1 MLPLTAPLTDRQQRE
16 QDYHRDFAAKH
27 DARADQL
34 VETDVIA
41 DTARRPWNAL
51 WSMYDRILAAGLG
64 DRRVL
69 VPGCGFGE
77 DALRLAR
84 LGAQVSAFDI
94 SPEIIGIAER
104 RARNFSPS
112 AVAFGVMTAERMDYP
127 DDSFDAVVFV
137 DILHHVDIAATMA
150 EIRRV
155 LKPGGLVI
163 GDELYTHS
171 ALQRVRDS
179 TLVAGGLYPL
189 MRKWIYRTDTPY
201 ITADEHKID
210 QHEFRIVQ
218 DSMARCE
225 ADYFGVL
232 EGRLF
237 PYHIGWASRLD
248 RAAMRVAGPI
258 APLLGSRVVFQG
270 ENRKVVAAPR

>member
-1 MLPLTAPLTDRQQRE
+1 MPGMTEPLTGRQRRE
-16 QDYHRDFAAKH
+16 QEYHRDFAATH
-27 DARADQL
+27 AARAEQP
-34 VETDVIA
+34 VETDVIT
-41 DTARRPWNAL
+41 DTIRRPWNAF
-51 WSMYDRILAAGLG
+51 WSMYDHILAASIGG
-64 DRRVL
+64 KRVL

-77 DALRLAR
+77 DALRLAG
-84 LGAQVSAFDI
+84 LGARVAAFDI
-94 SPEIIGIAER
+94 SPEIIAIADR

-112 AVAFGVMTAERMDYP
+112 AIDFGVMTAERMDYP
-127 DDSFDAVVFV
+127 DNHFDVVVFV

-179 TLVAGGLYPL
+179 AVVAGGLYPL
-189 MRKWIYRTDTPY
+189 LRRWIYGTDTPY

-210 QHEFRIVQ
+210 QHEFRLVR
-218 DSMARCE
+218 DSMTRCE

-237 PYHIGWASRLD
+237 PNHIGWASRLD
-248 RAAMRVAGPI
+248 RSVMRVAGPA
-258 APLLGSRVVFQG
+258 APLFGSRVVFQG
-270 ENRKVVAAPR
+270 EIRKTAAVPE